1 MNASESSPSI
11 LIVDDEAPNRFLLDN
26 ILAPTYNVLSA
37 KNGTEALVLATS
49 SSPPSVILLDI
60 MMPDMDG
67 FEVIQQLKNNTAT
80 SNIPVIFISA
90 KTFAEDE
97 ERGLTLGAVDFIT
110 KPFRIRTIIAKVAIH
125 VELFQQRQF
134 MESLAEK
141 QFKAI
146 ANNAITQCQTHSKH
160 KQTIQEYLLNIHDN
174 EERLRLALSATETEL
189 WDWNLLTGEILR
201 SNKIDDSLLPE
212 KCPPNSTESFEKYI
226 HPKDYPNFK
235 QVLNSHFTGVNNTY
249 DIEFRIKTPS
259 KTWEWRHAIGRI
271 THRNEKGLPTRLL
284 GTLRNITHRKN
295 TEEQLKIIALSYES
309 TSDGIWIA
317 NANQECIMIN
327 KAYTHITGYSD
338 NEIIGKPFLFSR
350 IENQQQQITE
360 RAHTSLQKEG
370 HWNGEIPNERKNS
383 VLYTEAL
390 RISVIHDEDGEITHY
405 IGVFS
410 DISLRKKSEEDLR
423 KLANYDPLTGLP
435 NRALFVER
443 LEQEFKERRNVRYQ
457 FALLFLDLD
466 NFKKI
471 NDSLGHDA
479 GDKLLQEVAKRLH
492 KCCRER
498 DTVARLG
505 GDEFTFIIQDID
517 DPHVAAK
524 TAQRILEELE
534 PAITIDDNDLINTAS
549 IGIAIFPKDGNN
561 MGQLMRHADT
571 AMYSAKSKGKNSYQF
586 FDQEIKDQALARLEL
601 EQDLR
606 QAVNNNEIVLHYQPK
621 VNLLSGLSDGVE
633 VLVRWLSKSR
643 GLVSPNDF
651 IPIAEETGIILNL
664 GNHILET
671 ACLQYKRWLDKDIVD
686 HRMSVN
692 VSGSQFMQPGFL
704 QQVDDILVNTK
715 LPGKYLELEI
725 TESML
730 IHDTEKAIEIM
741 QSLRDRDISLAIDD
755 FGTGFSS
762 LNYLKRFPV
771 NTLKIDR
778 SFIIDILTSIQD
790 QNIVKSIIQ
799 LGQCLD
805 LEIVIEGIETM
816 EQANELR
823 TMEAHI
829 MQGFL
834 YSKPL
839 PSDKYE
845 LFLTKNVNL
854 YTNKQ

>member
-1 MNASESSPSI
+1 
-11 LIVDDEAPNRFLLDN
+11 
-26 ILAPTYNVLSA
+26 
-37 KNGTEALVLATS
+37 
-49 SSPPSVILLDI
+49 

-67 FEVIQQLKNNTAT
+67 FEVIQQLKNNIAT
-80 SNIPVIFISA
+80 CNIPVIFISA

-97 ERGLTLGAVDFIT
+97 ERGLALGAVDFIT

-146 ANNAITQCQTHSKH
+146 ANNAITQRQTHSKH
-160 KQTIQEYLLNIHDN
+160 EQTIQEYLLNIHDN
-174 EERLRLALSATETEL
+174 EERLRLALSASETEL
-189 WDWNLLTGEILR
+189 WDWNLITSEISR
-201 SNKIDDSLLPE
+201 SNQIDDSPLP
-212 KCPPNSTESFEKYI
+212 KRCPLHSTKTFEEYI
-226 HPKDYPNFK
+226 HPKDYPGFRHALDN
-235 QVLNSHFTGVNNTY
+235 HFSGINDTY
-249 DIEFRIKTPS
+249 DIEFRIKTS
-259 KTWEWRHAIGRI
+259 SQNWEWRHAIGHI
-271 THRNEKGLPTRLL
+271 THRNEKELPTRLL
-284 GTLRNITHRKN
+284 GTLHNITHRKN
-295 TEEQLKIIALSYES
+295 TEEKLKIIALSYES

-317 NANQECIMIN
+317 NAKQECIMIN
-327 KAYTHITGYSD
+327 KAFTHITGYTD

-350 IENQQQQITE
+350 IEKHQRQIAE
-360 RAHTSLQKEG
+360 RAHKSLQEEG
-370 HWNGEIPNERKNS
+370 LWSGEITNQRKNADP
-383 VLYTEAL
+383 YTEAL
-390 RISVIHDEDGEITHY
+390 RISVIHDESGELTHY

-410 DISLRKKSEEDLR
+410 DISLRKKAEEDLR

-443 LEQEFKERRNVRYQ
+443 LEQEFKERRDTNYQ

-479 GDKLLQEVAKRLH
+479 GDQLLKEVARRLH
-492 KCCRER
+492 TCCRER

-505 GDEFTFIIQDID
+505 GDEFTFIIQDIG

-534 PAITIDDNDLINTAS
+534 PAISVDGNDLINTVS
-549 IGIAIFPKDGNN
+549 IGIAIFPKDGEN

-586 FDQEIKDQALARLEL
+586 FDQKLKDKALARLEL

-606 QAVNNNEIVLHYQPK
+606 KAVNNNEIVLHYQPK
-621 VNLLSGLSDGVE
+621 VDLVSGTSDGVE
-633 VLVRWLSKSR
+633 VLARWFSKSR
-643 GLVSPNDF
+643 GLVPPNDF

-664 GNHILET
+664 GNYILKT
-671 ACLQYKRWLDKDIVD
+671 ACQQYKHWLDQNIVKDRI
-686 HRMSVN
+686 SVN
-692 VSGSQFMQPGFL
+692 VSGNQFMQPGFL
-704 QQVDDILVNTK
+704 QQVDDILQCTK
-715 LPGKYLELEI
+715 LSGKYLELEI

-741 QSLRDRDISLAIDD
+741 QALRDRDISLAIDD

-778 SFIIDILTSIQD
+778 SFIVDILTSNQD

-805 LEIVIEGIETM
+805 LEIVVEGIETM
-816 EQANELR
+816 EQADELR
-823 TMEAHI
+823 TMDAQI

-839 PSDKYE
+839 SSDKYE
-845 LFLTKNVNL
+845 LFLTENINL
-854 YTNKQ
+854 YTNDNNDN